1 MKRRMGAMVKKEFI
15 QLSRD
20 RRTLAMM
27 ILLPVIW
34 LVAFGYAVSFDIDQ
48 VNVVAV
54 DQAENEASRNLLKEL
69 AARDEFVLE
78 KMVDKQQA
86 EKRLSEGEADV
97 VILFPAAYRTFP
109 QQKEE
114 QLEVRVDGSRLF
126 TAQSALRKVNDFL
139 LDLQQEQ
146 IETVQEEVQKL
157 LEAAD
162 EPLIDLSSSEELA
175 VLSQVLPAEQME
187 KLQGALGKV
196 MAEAAEE
203 RAEAVKGQMEELFP
217 DADQIGPT
225 VEVLYNPDLKSV
237 HYMIPG
243 LVGLVL
249 IFITTLMTALGIVR
263 EKERGTLEQLIVS
276 PLRPFELILGKLLP
290 YMFIALIDFLLVLGV
305 GVTLFDVPFTGEVG
319 SFFLVAL
326 LFLIGSLGIG
336 LLISMVSQNQQQA
349 MQLAVLT
356 LVPQFILSGFVF
368 PLEAMPWGIR
378 WVAYLM
384 PLTYFLPISRGVFLK
399 EASAFDFPFE
409 FGILTVYA
417 VLFIT
422 VAAIRFRRSLA

>member
-78 KMVDKQQA
+78 KMEDEQQA